1 MYYNDDDVLQEVD
14 KEARRNQYLKD
25 TLVQA
30 SRSGD
35 VENVEQT
42 LKQVLGSLSL
52 NVSEFFTFLQKAIQW
67 FRNLF

>member
-1 MYYNDDDVLQEVD
+1 MYYNDHDALQEVD
-14 KEARRNQYLKD
+14 KEARRNPYLKD

-35 VENVEQT
+35 VEIAERT
-42 LKQVLGSLSL
+42 LQQVLASKSIY
-52 NVSEFFTFLQKAIQW
+52 VSDFFTFLQKAIQW